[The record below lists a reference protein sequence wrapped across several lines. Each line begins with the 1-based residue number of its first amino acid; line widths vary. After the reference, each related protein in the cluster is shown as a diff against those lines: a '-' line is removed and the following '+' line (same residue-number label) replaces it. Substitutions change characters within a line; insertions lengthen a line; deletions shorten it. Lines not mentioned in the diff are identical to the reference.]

1 VRIGVVTTSYPSGPG
16 DGAGSFVADRVAAL
30 LAAGIDVDV
39 IAAAGSASRGPRVVE
54 ASATGRLTVTRLDA
68 RWANG
73 PDLFAGAG
81 APEGLEAGG
90 AEAWLAALRFSAS
103 LASEVRARA
112 HGWARV
118 ESHWLAPSALAVVAG
133 APGLSHRATAH
144 SGDVALLERVPFG
157 RSLARVLVASGAELS
172 FVSEA
177 LRRRFAA
184 LAGGASGCVET
195 LPIPA
200 ALFSP
205 AERPDSTLRASLG
218 LVGPTVVA
226 VGRLVPIKGFDVLV
240 RACAPAPR
248 DDAPIA
254 LVLVGDGP
262 ERERLRRL
270 ADGLNVALRLPGR
283 VSRGQVGAWLRA
295 ADLYAQPSLDLPN
308 GRTEGLPVST
318 LEALATGLPAV
329 VSDSGGLAE
338 LAGEARRVRVVRS
351 GDAVALGAALR
362 EGLAFTKATAA
373 STVTAV

>member
-16 DGAGSFVADRVAAL
+16 DGAGSFVADRVGAL
-30 LAAGIDVDV
+30 LAAGLDVDV
-39 IAAAGSASRGPRVVE
+39 IAAAGRSSPGPRVVE
-54 ASATGRLTVTRLDA
+54 ASAAGRLTVTRLGA
-68 RWANG
+68 RWGTG

-81 APEGLEAGG
+81 APEALEAAG

-103 LASEVRARA
+103 LAAEVRARA
-112 HGWARV
+112 RDWVRV
-118 ESHWLAPSALAVVAG
+118 ESHWLAPCALAVVAG

-144 SGDVALLERVPFG
+144 SGDIALLERVPCG
-157 RSLARVLVASGAELS
+157 RSLARVLVASGAHLS

-184 LAGGASGCVET
+184 LAGRAGGSVET
-195 LPIPA
+195 LPVPA

-205 AERPDSTLRASLG
+205 AERPDPILRASLG

-240 RACAPAPR
+240 RACAPASR
-248 DDAPIA
+248 DEAPIA

-262 ERERLRRL
+262 ERGRLRRL
-270 ADGLNVALRLPGR
+270 ADGLNVTLHMPGR
-283 VSRGQVGAWLRA
+283 VPRGEVGAWLRA
-295 ADLYAQPSLDLPN
+295 ADIYAQPSRVLPN

-338 LAGEARRVRVVRS
+338 LGGDARRVRLVRS

-362 EGLAFTKATAA
+362 AGLSSRIAVA
-373 STVTAV
+373 SIVTAV